1 MVRILGH
8 TPTAGQPL
16 ISFIASIYGLGR
28 ARALPL
34 VGRLGLRPFVRVD
47 SLNERDWSFLR
58 TAIEALPGLERTL
71 RKREALIFRNLARQ
85 GSFRSSRLLR
95 GLPLRGQSGRTNG
108 ATARA
113 LNYSRLPANFRIRT
127 KKAK

>member
-8 TPTAGQPL
+8 TPHPDQPL
-16 ISFIASIYGLGR
+16 ISFIASIYGLGKTL
-28 ARALPL
+28 ALPL
-34 VGRLGLRPFVRVD
+34 IVDLGFRPFVRV
-47 SLNERDWSFLR
+47 SNLTEKDWATLR
-58 TAIEALPGLERTL
+58 PAIEGLPGLERSL

-113 LNYSRLPANFRIRT
+113 LNRGRLPANFRHRR
-127 KKAK
+127 KGA